1 MKGLLLSFPFIDLRL
16 FPGSPVGR
24 DPMPQAGPGSVRP
37 IADIGAEAD
46 DRVERRL
53 RLVELRRVSAGFE
66 DEARHGGGRA
76 GLDGADLLHGSIL
89 VVRALNDERGNAPA
103 IDRIL
108 DVPGPEAGIEPGV
121 VPAAEGDVDMGV
133 IFGELRPQ
141 VVRLISAPRLC
152 DRGEAYGFGEEM
164 RRDQDEALDPLV
176 GRFAS
181 GDRRDRGAVAVAE
194 QNSAL

>member
-103 IDRIL
+103 ADLVL
-108 DVPGPEAGIEPGV
+108 DIPSLEAWIEPGV
-121 VPAAEGDVDMGV
+121 VPATESAVDMGV
-133 IFGELRPQ
+133 IFGEFRPE
-141 VVRLISAPRLC
+141 VA
-152 DRGEAYGFGEEM
+152 GF
-164 RRDQDEALDPLV
+164 V
-176 GRFAS
+176 GAS
-181 GDRRDRGAVAVAE
+181 RRDRPMARR
-194 QNSAL
+194 QNKRQ